1 LFKICQY
8 FGILGRGRPVP
19 VLQVSAGEEGRP
31 GGFPNLLK
39 EAEQDEDEEEKKED
53 DDDE

>member
-1 LFKICQY
+1 MH
-8 FGILGRGRPVP
+8 
-19 VLQVSAGEEGRP
+19 VLQVPAGEKGGP

-39 EAEQDEDEEEKKED
+39 EEEQDEDEEEKKED

>member
-1 LFKICQY
+1 M
-8 FGILGRGRPVP
+8 P
-19 VLQVSAGEEGRP
+19 VLQVPAEVEGGP

-39 EAEQDEDEEEKKED
+39 GKKQEEDEEEKKEN

>member
-1 LFKICQY
+1 M
-8 FGILGRGRPVP
+8 P
-19 VLQVSAGEEGRP
+19 VLQVPVGEEGVP

-39 EAEQDEDEEEKKED
+39 EEEQEEDVEEKKEN